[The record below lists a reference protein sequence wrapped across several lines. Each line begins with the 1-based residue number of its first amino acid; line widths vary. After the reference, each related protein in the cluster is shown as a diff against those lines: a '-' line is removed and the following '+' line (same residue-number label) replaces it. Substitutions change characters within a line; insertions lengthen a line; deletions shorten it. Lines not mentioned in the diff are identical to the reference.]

1 MPGLD
6 LVPADG
12 WHLAGRAAA
21 ARLFPSEVVSECH
34 ARPLPSAQYQRDGS
48 ETAMTTTHLPD
59 TQPTEEEG
67 PVRVPLVSLA
77 RSPLSPALTRI
88 VPKPAERGPGR
99 VVVAA
104 FQSSV

>member
-1 MPGLD
+1 MNTL
-6 LVPADG
+6 
-12 WHLAGRAAA
+12 
-21 ARLFPSEVVSECH
+21 
-34 ARPLPSAQYQRDGS
+34 PLPGD
-48 ETAMTTTHLPD
+48 
-59 TQPTEEEG
+59 QPTPHEG

-77 RSPLSPALTRI
+77 RSAASPALTRI